1 MMHCQTN
8 IKYWVKIYES
18 YQWISQEL
26 PVDISRATS
35 GYLKSYQWISQTWP
49 IFRYLQTI

>member
-1 MMHCQTN
+1 MRATSGYL
-8 IKYWVKIYES
+8 KS

-35 GYLKSYQWISQTWP
+35 GYLKPGPSFD
-49 IFRYLQTI
+49 IFKP